1 MQTCKVGLQLYSV
14 QVAMKENLPG
24 TLKAVKEMGYDFVE
38 FVNLF
43 GRSAAEIRSIC
54 DEIGLEILTYSWD
67 TAPLLEAP
75 NEVISML
82 HGIDAKNFA
91 VGCSADDLVS
101 RYDECVDR
109 LTRASILLHEN
120 NLQLLYHNHDRE
132 FVLQKDGMPMLKA
145 LCRDVPYLLPEL
157 DACWVLYGGFDPTAA
172 ISLFPGMPL
181 VHLKD
186 FVCNNLP
193 CDFDFVKNASGS
205 MRSRPEDGFLY
216 RPLGCGC
223 VDIPAVLRA
232 AEEAEIPYIIVE
244 QDWDFMESC
253 LKDAAKSRD
262 YLRSLG
268 Y

>member
-1 MQTCKVGLQLYSV
+1 MHTCKVGLQLYSV
-14 QVAMKENLPG
+14 QVAMNEDLPA
-24 TLKAVKEMGYDFVE
+24 TLRAVKDIGYDFVE

-82 HGIDAKNFA
+82 HGIGAKHFA
-91 VGCSADDLVS
+91 VGCSADDLMH
-101 RYDECVDR
+101 RYGECVDK
-109 LTRASILLHEN
+109 LTRASVLLHEN
-120 NLQLLYHNHDRE
+120 GLQLLYHNHDRE
-132 FVLQKDGMPMLKA
+132 FVLKHSGMPMLKA
-145 LCRDVPYLLPEL
+145 LCNDVPHLLPEL
-157 DACWVLYGGFDPTAA
+157 DVCWALYGGQDPATA

-186 FVCNNLP
+186 FVCTSLP
-193 CDFDFVKNASGS
+193 SDFNFVRDASGT

-216 RPLGCGC
+216 RPLGCGN
-223 VDIPAVLRA
+223 VNISAVVKA
-232 AEEAEIPYIIVE
+232 AEEAKIPYLIVE
-244 QDWDFMESC
+244 QDWDYMDSC
-253 LKDAAKSRD
+253 LEDVKKSRE